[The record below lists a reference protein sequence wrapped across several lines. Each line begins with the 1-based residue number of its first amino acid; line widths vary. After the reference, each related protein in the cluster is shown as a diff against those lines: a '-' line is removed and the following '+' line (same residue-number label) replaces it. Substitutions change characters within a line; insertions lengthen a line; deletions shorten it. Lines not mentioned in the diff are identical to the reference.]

1 MRKSVTVAG
10 HPVHPMLVVF
20 PIGLWV
26 FSLVSDAI
34 LVGSGNPI
42 WSDIAFYTMAAG
54 LVGALAAAPFGL
66 LDYLAISD
74 RRAAKTAT
82 LHMALN
88 VTLVVLYGFNLF
100 LRTHAL
106 QGASLPIL
114 LSVIGVAMLACS
126 GWLGGELVYVHR
138 LGVNPRDARREDS
151 LPTRDEE
158 LRDPRKIHA
167 IR

>member
-1 MRKSVTVAG
+1 
-10 HPVHPMLVVF
+10 MLVVF

-34 LVGSGNPI
+34 LVGSGHPI
-42 WSDIAFYTMAAG
+42 WSDIAFYAMAGG
-54 LVGALAAAPFGL
+54 LVGALAAAIPGL

-88 VTLVVLYGFNLF
+88 VTLVALYGFNLF

-106 QGASLPIL
+106 PGASLPIL
-114 LSVIGVAMLACS
+114 LSVIGAAILACS

-138 LGVNPRDARREDS
+138 LGVAPPDARPDDSLPARDEEQRDARR
-151 LPTRDEE
+151 L
-158 LRDPRKIHA
+158 HA

>member
-1 MRKSVTVAG
+1 
-10 HPVHPMLVVF
+10 MLVVF

-34 LVGSGNPI
+34 LLGSANPI
-42 WSDIAFYTMAAG
+42 WSDIAFYAMAGG
-54 LVGALAAAPFGL
+54 LVGALAAAIFGL
-66 LDYLAISD
+66 LDYLAIGN
-74 RRAAKTAT
+74 RAARKTAT

-88 VTLVVLYGFNLF
+88 VTLVALYGFNLF

-114 LSVIGVAMLACS
+114 LSVIGAAVLACS

-138 LGVNPRDARREDS
+138 LGVTPPNARLDDS
-151 LPTRDEE
+151 LPARDEE
-158 LRDPRKIHA
+158 QRDPTRLRA